1 MAGFTRSNGDLRPVA
16 VMDAGVT
23 SGGAGF
29 NNGADTVTDGATVQ
43 PQGPALAFFTY
54 SAPGELNAAGA
65 VKAMKTIAQLATV
78 HIYKVD
84 ITNAAMAV
92 AIYPVGAW
100 TTATLKTAL
109 DAATGYTSASTSVDA
124 EAMF

>member
-1 MAGFTRSNGDLRPVA
+1 M
-16 VMDAGVT
+16 
-23 SGGAGF
+23 
-29 NNGADTVTDGATVQ
+29 Q
-43 PQGPALAFFTY
+43 
-54 SAPGELNAAGA
+54 
-65 VKAMKTIAQLATV
+65 TIAQLATV